1 MAWGIASIRLM
12 NQNKLFNRT
21 RWRLALWYAGVMGLI
36 LSASGFGVYEAI
48 AHAHWVAVDRELESV
63 AGTLHD
69 SIELKLNQPGR
80 LEPIVEELVPNLCY
94 REASCMTE
102 QSSSSR
108 HILSAVNQ
116 GHYYVRFFDTSG
128 RLIAIAGVHPQGLPQ
143 VLNKERW
150 QSLNDSQG
158 NVYHQI
164 SLSLH
169 TRDNRDWG
177 YFQVGRSLKDFN
189 DYLNNVK
196 WILKLGL
203 PTTLILVGVSS
214 WWLAGLAMQ
223 PIYQSYRQIQQ
234 FTADAAH
241 ELRTPLAATQAT
253 LESAKRA
260 TSLSARSMPQLDETE
275 VQDILETIGRQ
286 NRRLIQLV
294 ADLLLLARLE
304 QQALP
309 RRHQI
314 CCLNDIVSDLVE
326 EFAALALSK
335 SVTLTS
341 SVRVNNPLNV
351 IGDEEQFYRLVSN
364 LIINAIQYTPAGGQV
379 TIVLERSDYQALIH
393 IQDTGIGI
401 APEEQTQIFDRFYRV
416 NSDRSRNTGGSGLG
430 LAIAKAIVQAHQGSL
445 QVQSILGKGS
455 TFTIRLP
462 LGNCPASERSH
473 PLSLFEKNDRLS

>member
-1 MAWGIASIRLM
+1 MAWGIASIGLM

-36 LSASGFGVYEAI
+36 LSVSGLGVYEAI
-48 AHAHWVAVDRELESV
+48 AHAHRVAVDRELESV

-80 LEPIVEELVPNLCY
+80 LEPIVEELVPNLCH
-94 REASCMTE
+94 RGASCMTQ

-108 HILSAVNQ
+108 HVLSAVNQ
-116 GHYYVRFFDTSG
+116 GNYYLRFFDTSG
-128 RLIAIAGVHPQGLPQ
+128 QLIAIAGVHPQGLPQ

-150 QSLNDSQG
+150 QSLKDSKG

-196 WILKLGL
+196 WILMLGL
-203 PTTLILVGVSS
+203 PTTLILVGISS

-223 PIYQSYRQIQQ
+223 PIYQSYKQIQQ

-253 LESAKRA
+253 VE
-260 TSLSARSMPQLDETE
+260 SARSVPRLDEKE
-275 VQDILETIGRQ
+275 VQDILDTIGRQ

-304 QQALP
+304 QQALA
-309 RRHQI
+309 RRRQMS
-314 CCLNDIVSDLVE
+314 CLNDIVSDLVE
-326 EFAALALSK
+326 EFAALAISK
-335 SVTLTS
+335 SLTLTS
-341 SVRVNNPLNV
+341 AVRIHNPLNV
-351 IGDEEQFYRLVSN
+351 IGDEEQLYRLVSN
-364 LIINAIQYTPAGGQV
+364 LIVNAIQYTPGEGQV
-379 TIVLERSDYQALIH
+379 TVVLERSDDRALIQ

-401 APEEQTQIFDRFYRV
+401 APEHQTRIFDRFYRV
-416 NSDRSRNTGGSGLG
+416 NSDRSRHTGGSGLG
-430 LAIAKAIVQAHQGSL
+430 LAIAKAIVEAHQGSL
-445 QVQSILGKGS
+445 QVQSELGKGS
-455 TFTIRLP
+455 TFIIRLP
-462 LGNCPASERSH
+462 LGVTPHQSVHSSYPFKFKGFSRRPPERT
-473 PLSLFEKNDRLS
+473 EI